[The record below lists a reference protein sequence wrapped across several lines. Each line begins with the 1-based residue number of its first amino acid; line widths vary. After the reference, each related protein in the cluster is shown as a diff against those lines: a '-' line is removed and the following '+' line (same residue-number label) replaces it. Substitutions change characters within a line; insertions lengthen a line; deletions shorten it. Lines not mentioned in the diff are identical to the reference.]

1 MKEWLLHSLSFSV
14 LFEFSS
20 QACQCLLLILYVT
33 RDFLTSEIID
43 YIFIVIFYQKA
54 MEYILFLKRKQRRIS
69 NHTSIKKRK
78 EQKHKIADQ
87 YVKIYK
93 HVHSDLN

>member
-33 RDFLTSEIID
+33 MDFLTSEIVD
-43 YIFIVIFYQKA
+43 YIFIVIFYQK
-54 MEYILFLKRKQRRIS
+54 S
-69 NHTSIKKRK
+69 NVIHTIFIKEAK
-78 EQKHKIADQ
+78 E
-87 YVKIYK
+87 
-93 HVHSDLN
+93 NF

>member
-1 MKEWLLHSLSFSV
+1 MKWWLLQSLSFSV

-54 MEYILFLKRKQRRIS
+54 M
-69 NHTSIKKRK
+69 
-78 EQKHKIADQ
+78 
-87 YVKIYK
+87 
-93 HVHSDLN
+93 